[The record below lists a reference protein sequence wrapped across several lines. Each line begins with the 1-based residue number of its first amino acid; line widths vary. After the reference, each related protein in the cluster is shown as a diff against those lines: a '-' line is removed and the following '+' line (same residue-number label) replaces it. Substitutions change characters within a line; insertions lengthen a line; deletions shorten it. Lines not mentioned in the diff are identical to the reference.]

1 MAMYSVVHKFRF
13 NNLINGNFD
22 TSVATK
28 NRSRAGLGKVWSQ
41 VGKTDVIIGDR
52 HSKKVI
58 KKLR

>member
-1 MAMYSVVHKFRF
+1 MYSVGHKFCF
-13 NNLINGNFD
+13 NNIINANFD

-41 VGKTDVIIGDR
+41 EGKTDVIIGGQ

-58 KKLR
+58 KKLQ

>member
-1 MAMYSVVHKFRF
+1 MYSDVHKFRF

-41 VGKTDVIIGDR
+41 VGKTDVIIGGL